1 MNSTPKN
8 MNLLI
13 KSARVIDPNSPFNNK
28 VKDILIK
35 NGIVQ
40 EIGDNLSDDLC
51 EVIEYDNLHISPG
64 LIDMRCNLRTP
75 GFEQHEDFDAALKAA
90 EAGGFTEICVMP
102 STLPIA
108 DNSSIITQLIS
119 KDKHSN
125 IRVHPIGALSQN
137 KEGKELS
144 EMYDMKNAGAVAFS
158 DDKKPIGDANLMSR
172 ALLYTRNFDG
182 LVMSFPN
189 DTKISGHGQI
199 HEGITSTK
207 LGLEGIP
214 ALSEE
219 LQVSRDL
226 FLANYNESRLHLGP
240 ISCSNSVSMIQE
252 AKEEGINVTCDIA
265 AHQLWFTDESTE
277 SFDTNYKVNP
287 PFRSQEH
294 INDLIDGLKSGA
306 IDVITSDHSPWD
318 VEEKQKEFDLAKF
331 GITSFQ
337 TTFSIALSKLQESI
351 GLESIIT
358 KLSIN
363 PRTILKLDTP
373 IVNEGF
379 NANFVLYNPS
389 EKWTFESKDILS
401 KNKNT
406 PFVGVTFTGKV
417 IRTILNK
424 N

>member
-1 MNSTPKN
+1 